1 MTDPGDVCASF
12 LDAARHAVAV
22 IEQPEI
28 GAAWDRP
35 SSLPRMTVG
44 DVAGHAFLVL
54 RRVVKHVDEAV
65 EPVAPEAPRRRGWAY
80 PRVDTEADLDVDVHV
95 MVRDDGHHVA
105 EWGWAD
111 VVGACRDRV
120 ATLERWLPDGAP
132 DHAMLGGVAVPF
144 ADYLASRVVELLV
157 HADDL
162 ATSVG
167 IDLPE
172 PPTPAVD
179 LALATL
185 LRASRDA
192 HGDFAV
198 LRAFT
203 RRERVPPGAPAV
215 Y

>member
-1 MTDPGDVCASF
+1 MTDPGDVCAPF
-12 LDAARHAVAV
+12 LDAAHAVAV

-44 DVAGHAFLVL
+44 DVAGPRSSCCGASSSTSTRPSNRSH
-54 RRVVKHVDEAV
+54 
-65 EPVAPEAPRRRGWAY
+65 PRRRAGAAG
-80 PRVDTEADLDVDVHV
+80 PTRADTEADLDVDVHV